1 MGKIARLDK
10 NMVNMIAAG
19 EVIERPASAVKE
31 LLENAIDAG
40 ATSVTVE
47 VENGGKKLIRVT
59 DNGSGMD
66 TEDLALAFEPHA
78 TSKIHEPDDLDS
90 IVTLGFRG
98 EALASIGSVAQ
109 VRIVTRTGEEIE
121 GHGLSI
127 DCGDRGQ
134 IEPVGAPRG
143 TDISIRNLFYKLPA
157 RRKFLRTDQT
167 EMGHITDHFTRVALV
182 HTQLEMRLVH
192 NGRQVYH
199 LLGGT
204 GVRERIRALL
214 GEAVSE
220 DLVETQN
227 LDEGIEIR
235 ALIGKPGG
243 AKATTRYQ
251 FTFLNGRYIRD
262 KFIQHAIREGYRGTV
277 EHGRHPAVF
286 MYISMDPGL
295 YDVNVHPT
303 KAEVRFERSNW
314 VYSHVLATIREKLLG
329 MNVDASGDA
338 ARGLAQPI
346 REIETDS
353 EKQEREERVRSAMAE
368 FFKNKK
374 PVNQGQFEFP
384 TQSSGPAVPI
394 RDKKHNWGEPAGR
407 DTYRPDFAPLRR
419 EVDVTAFTPQSLGEY
434 GFMQIHDSYIVHQ
447 TDAGVEII
455 DQHALH
461 ERILYEKMASRLEK
475 EGLES
480 QRLLVPESFSVTG
493 AQQEAIEKNQELLK
507 KLGVEVSSFGPDS
520 YAVQAFPTIL
530 GKVDAV
536 EFVTDMLDKLMDDE
550 LSMTPEKLVHE
561 ILDMASCKAAIK
573 AGQKLTAQEI
583 SKLLADKG
591 ITEHSSRCPHG
602 RPTTLQFSLTELAKQ
617 FKRT

>member
-47 VENGGKKLIRVT
+47 IENGGKKLIRIT

-66 TEDLALAFEPHA
+66 TEDLELAFEPHA
-78 TSKIHEPDDLDS
+78 TSKISSPDDLDA

-98 EALASIGSVAQ
+98 EALASIASVAQ
-109 VRIVTRTGEEIE
+109 VRIVTRTADEIE
-121 GHGLSI
+121 GHALSI
-127 DCGDRGQ
+127 DCGVRGG
-134 IEPVGAPRG
+134 IEPVGAPKG

-167 EMGHITDHFTRVALV
+167 EMSHITDHFTRVALV
-182 HTQLEMRLVH
+182 HTNLEMRLIH

-199 LLGGT
+199 LLAGSGI
-204 GVRERIRALL
+204 RERIRTLL
-214 GEAVSE
+214 GEAISE
-220 DLVETQN
+220 DLIETQN
-227 LDEGIEIR
+227 IGEDIEIR
-235 ALIGKPGG
+235 ALIGRPAS

-277 EHGRHPAVF
+277 EHGRNPAVF
-286 MYISMDPGL
+286 MYISMDPNL

-314 VYSHVLATIREKLLG
+314 VYSHVLAAIREKLLS
-329 MNVDASGDA
+329 MNVDAAGDA

-346 REIETDS
+346 REIKPEPDI
-353 EKQEREERVRSAMAE
+353 EQRQERVRMAMAE

-384 TQSSGPAVPI
+384 STPSG
-394 RDKKHNWGEPAGR
+394 GSR
-407 DTYRPDFAPLRR
+407 DTQTRSRPVPASGRSAYDFTQDTSQPDIPLP
-419 EVDVTAFTPQSLGEY
+419 PQSLIEQ

-447 TDAGVEII
+447 TDQGVEII

-461 ERILYEKMASRLEK
+461 ERILYEKMATRLEQ

-480 QRLLVPESFSVTG
+480 QRLLVPESFSVTN
-493 AQQEAIEKNQELLK
+493 AQQEAIENNLRLFSRLGIELT
-507 KLGVEVSSFGPDS
+507 SFGPGS
-520 YAVQAFPTIL
+520 YAVQAFPTML
-530 GKVDAV
+530 SKVDAV
-536 EFVTDMLDKLMDDE
+536 EFVTDMLDKLTDDE
-550 LSMTPEKLVHE
+550 LSMTPEKLLHE

-573 AGQKLTAQEI
+573 AGQKLTPDEI
-583 SKLLADKG
+583 LKLLTDKQ
-591 ITEHSSRCPHG
+591 ITDHASRCPHG